1 MAWFT
6 KAKDPMSVRQAEL
19 DREIEV
25 IQRRISDLSARP
37 LPRFERCRP
46 EPIGHP
52 ALWISSAACRS
63 GADSHECGGLAVR
76 VVRASRSF

>member
-1 MAWFT
+1 MA
-6 KAKDPMSVRQAEL
+6 VRQAEL

-46 EPIGHP
+46 APERPP
-52 ALWISSAACRS
+52 SPLDQFR
-63 GADSHECGGLAVR
+63 R
-76 VVRASRSF
+76 VPFRRRLP